1 MYCELIEFPIA
12 SGASGGASVLSTVET
27 SILNK
32 IRDLSRI
39 PDLVARFAEEEG
51 LSDDVV
57 FGINVALDEM
67 LSNIIKYG
75 YTDDAIHEIHLRLS
89 VAGAV
94 LVAEI
99 EDDGEPF
106 DPCAAAPVDV
116 DAPLEERQ
124 VGGLG
129 IHIVRALCAEVGY
142 ARVDGRNRLVMKMLL
157 NPETKK
163 GSHAIE

>member
-1 MYCELIEFPIA
+1 M
-12 SGASGGASVLSTVET
+12 STVET

-39 PDLVARFAEEEG
+39 PDLVAHFAQEQG

-75 YTDDAIHEIHLRLS
+75 YTDDAIHEIHVRLT
-89 VAGAV
+89 VAGPL

-99 EDDGEPF
+99 EDDSQPF

-116 DAPLEERQ
+116 DAPLEDRK

-129 IHIVRALCAEVGY
+129 IHIVRTLCAEVGY
-142 ARVDGRNRLVMKMLL
+142 ARVGGRNRLVMKMLL
-157 NPETKK
+157 NPETK
-163 GSHAIE
+163 GIHATE

>member
-1 MYCELIEFPIA
+1 M
-12 SGASGGASVLSTVET
+12 STIET

-32 IRDLSRI
+32 IRDLSRM
-39 PDLVARFAEEEG
+39 PEVVAQLAEEQG
-51 LSDDVV
+51 LSEDVV
-57 FGINVALDEM
+57 FSINVALDEM

-75 YTDDAIHEIHLRLS
+75 YADDAIHEIRIRLS
-89 VAGAV
+89 VADAM
-94 LVAEI
+94 LIAEI

-116 DAPLEERQ
+116 EAPMEERK

-129 IHIVRALCAEVGY
+129 IHIVRELMSEVGY

-157 NPETKK
+157 ETKTK
-163 GSHAIE
+163 KESHGTE

>member
-1 MYCELIEFPIA
+1 M
-12 SGASGGASVLSTVET
+12 STIET

-32 IRDLSRI
+32 IRDLSRM
-39 PDLVARFAEEEG
+39 PEVVAQLAQEQG

-75 YTDDAIHEIHLRLS
+75 YTDDAIHEIRIRLS
-89 VAGAV
+89 VADAM
-94 LVAEI
+94 LIAEI
-99 EDDGEPF
+99 EDDGQPF
-106 DPCAAAPVDV
+106 DPCAAGPVDV
-116 DAPLEERQ
+116 DAPMEERK

-129 IHIVRALCAEVGY
+129 IHIVRQLMAEVGY

-157 NPETKK
+157 EPKTKK
-163 GSHAIE
+163 DSHGTE

>member
-1 MYCELIEFPIA
+1 M
-12 SGASGGASVLSTVET
+12 STVET

-39 PDLVARFAEEEG
+39 PDLVARFAEEQG
-51 LSDDVV
+51 ISDDVV
-57 FGINVALDEM
+57 FGMNVALDEM

-89 VAGAV
+89 VAGPL

-99 EDDGEPF
+99 EDDSQPF

-116 DAPLEERQ
+116 DAPLEDRK

-129 IHIVRALCAEVGY
+129 IHIVRTLCAEVGY
-142 ARVDGRNRLVMKMLL
+142 ARIGGRNRLVMKMLL

-163 GSHAIE
+163 GSHATE

>member
-1 MYCELIEFPIA
+1 M
-12 SGASGGASVLSTVET
+12 STVET

-39 PDLVARFAEEEG
+39 PDLVARFAEEQG
-51 LSDDVV
+51 ISDDVV
-57 FGINVALDEM
+57 FGMNVALDEM

-75 YTDDAIHEIHLRLS
+75 YTDDAIHEIHLRLT
-89 VAGAV
+89 VAGPV

-99 EDDGEPF
+99 EDDSHPF
-106 DPCAAAPVDV
+106 DPCAAGPVDV
-116 DAPLEERQ
+116 DAPLEERK

-129 IHIVRALCAEVGY
+129 IHIVRTLCAEVGY
-142 ARVDGRNRLVMKMLL
+142 ARVGGRNRLVMKMLL

-163 GSHAIE
+163 GIHGTE

>member
-1 MYCELIEFPIA
+1 MA
-12 SGASGGASVLSTVET
+12 HAVET

-39 PDLVARFAEEEG
+39 PDWVAGFAAEQG

-57 FGINVALDEM
+57 FGVNVALDEM

-75 YTDDAIHEIHLRLS
+75 YADDAIHEIRVRLS
-89 VAGAV
+89 VAGQV
-94 LVAEI
+94 VVAEI

-106 DPCAAAPVDV
+106 DPCAAAPVNV
-116 DAPLEERQ
+116 DAPLEHRK

-129 IHIVRALCAEVGY
+129 IHIVRTLCTEVGY
-142 ARVDGRNRLVMKMLL
+142 ARVNGRNRLVMKMLL
-157 NPETKK
+157 EPNTRK
-163 GSHAIE
+163 GIHGTQ